1 MVWKRIR
8 LHPRIKVSEEK
19 HRFEEDIEPKLLLIT
34 AFVVNPQIWCDL
46 EWAGTIRF
54 DQFLDSGVF
63 RLFPALFRLFPALF
77 RRIFFPFFPF
87 FLFFFRFFSDFSF
100 FFWFFCCF
108 LNYCNFLMP
117 SAISTKKAKT
127 KLILNSNLFSPPLL
141 ARKFGHTSEKTCSHS
156 LGMVTYF
163 ERLA

>member
-77 RRIFFPFFPF
+77 RRNFFSVFPVFFA
-87 FLFFFRFFSDFSF
+87 FFRFFFSDFSF
-100 FFWFFCCF
+100 FLIF
-108 LNYCNFLMP
+108 L
-117 SAISTKKAKT
+117 
-127 KLILNSNLFSPPLL
+127 LFP
-141 ARKFGHTSEKTCSHS
+141 
-156 LGMVTYF
+156 
-163 ERLA
+163 